1 MQKRDREFRKRA
13 KKNGMLNS
21 NFDNAKTERLVEL
34 WLKPAIIFFMWRI
47 NRKLRR
53 EFKDTPL
60 PDRLRIF
67 KESCYDAMK
76 ENGDDKDIF
85 LNWFERLSIDTYVMF
100 LAKDNAYL
108 TRHDNILKKYYEN
121 MYKEKMVI

>member
-1 MQKRDREFRKRA
+1 MNKKSKEFRKRTER
-13 KKNGMLNS
+13 NSSLNA
-21 NFDNAKTERLVEL
+21 NFDNPKTERMFEL
-34 WLKPAIIFFMWRI
+34 WLKPMIIVFVWRM

-53 EFKDTPL
+53 EFKNQPL

-67 KESCYDAMK
+67 KESCYETMI
-76 ENGDDKDIF
+76 ENGDQYNPF
-85 LNWFERLSIDTYVMF
+85 LNWFERLCIETYVMF

-108 TRHDNILKKYYEN
+108 TRHDKILKKYYEN